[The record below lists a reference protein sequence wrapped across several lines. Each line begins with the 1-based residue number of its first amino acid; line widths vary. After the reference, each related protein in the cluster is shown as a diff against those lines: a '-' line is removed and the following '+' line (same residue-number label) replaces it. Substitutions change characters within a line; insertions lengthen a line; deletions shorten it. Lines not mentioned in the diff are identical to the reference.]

1 MRTILAA
8 SLLVLLA
15 AVACGSEAPEPVV
28 TAEPTVGSTP
38 SATGAP
44 ATPKPTVTVAASPSP
59 TDTPVPSP
67 TVEPTPTSTATDTAQ
82 DPDRAALLKDFAQLG
97 GDAMAKREWAFV
109 HALYP
114 DEFKAK
120 CSLGDFAGLMTFAW
134 AFSGIPEGVAYVV
147 EGVTVDGDQGR
158 VESYFEK
165 DGVQIE
171 LDDDGDEEPDFIWR
185 DGKWTV
191 HVSPEDLA
199 EEDPCSLDFTAEDTP
214 TTPITSY
221 VMEQPVTID
230 AGLLDKLSGEP
241 ELSGEIIITVKS
253 IERAPNIEH
262 NLYGKVEAEGVF
274 VSIYYSLV
282 NEANSRI
289 QPSTQINDNFVLAD
303 DRGRQWGTAGV
314 DVAEAFADQMGE
326 SDPDKWVAPGFTGI
340 TAIAFDVPDGASG
353 LRLISTRLGI
363 EVSLEPPQ

>member
-1 MRTILAA
+1 MRRLKTGRRPPIYPKTPGHLPCS
-8 SLLVLLA
+8 SLTHPLPL
-15 AVACGSEAPEPVV
+15 
-28 TAEPTVGSTP
+28 P
-38 SATGAP
+38 SRR
-44 ATPKPTVTVAASPSP
+44 PS
-59 TDTPVPSP
+59 VSFGGFGI
-67 TVEPTPTSTATDTAQ
+67 
-82 DPDRAALLKDFAQLG
+82 RAKVSINQ
-97 GDAMAKREWAFV
+97 
-109 HALYP
+109 
-114 DEFKAK
+114 
-120 CSLGDFAGLMTFAW
+120 
-134 AFSGIPEGVAYVV
+134 IP
-147 EGVTVDGDQGR
+147 Q
-158 VESYFEK
+158 ESVRPPPRRTYLEK

-171 LDDDGDEEPDFIWR
+171 LDDDGDEESDFIWR
-185 DGKWTV
+185 DGKWTIY
-191 HVSPEDLA
+191 VSPEELA
-199 EEDPCSLDFTAEDTP
+199 KENPCSLDFTAEDTP

-274 VSIYYSLV
+274 VSISYSLV

-326 SDPDKWVAPGFTGI
+326 SDPDKWVAPGFTGT
-340 TAIAFDVPDGASG
+340 TAIAFDVPDSASG

-363 EVSLEPPQ
+363 EVSLESPQ

>member
-1 MRTILAA
+1 MRTIIAA

-15 AVACGSEAPEPVV
+15 TVACGSEAPEPVA
-28 TAEPTVGSTP
+28 TTEPTTTVESLLPTNTP
-38 SATGAP
+38 F
-44 ATPKPTVTVAASPSP
+44 SP
-59 TDTPVPSP
+59 TA
-67 TVEPTPTSTATDTAQ
+67 EPTPTSTPTATAQ
-82 DPDRAALLKDFAQLG
+82 DSDRATLLKEFAQRW
-97 GDAMAKREWAFV
+97 GDAMAKREWASV
-109 HALYP
+109 YALSP
-114 DEFKAK
+114 DNFKAK
-120 CSLGDFAGLMTFAW
+120 CSLGDFAGLMTFGW
-134 AFSGIPEGVAYVV
+134 AFLGIPEDSSYVIEEV
-147 EGVTVDGDQGR
+147 SVDGDDGR
-158 VESYFEK
+158 VASYFEK

-171 LDDDGDEEPDFIWR
+171 FDDDGDIEPDAIWR
-185 DGKWTV
+185 DGEWIFYQ
-191 HVSPEDLA
+191 SPEDLA

-230 AGLLDKLSGEP
+230 AGLLNKLSGEP

-303 DRGRQWGTAGV
+303 DRGRQWGTAGYLSHGA

-326 SDPDKWVAPGFTGI
+326 SDPKKWVAPGFTGT

-363 EVSLEPPQ
+363 EVSLEPPE

>member
-1 MRTILAA
+1 MRTIIAI
-8 SLLVLLA
+8 SLLILLA
-15 AVACGSEAPEPVV
+15 TVACGSEAPEPVA
-28 TAEPTVGSTP
+28 TAEP
-38 SATGAP
+38 SAAGASALP
-44 ATPKPTVTVAASPSP
+44 TNIPVASPTIEQVATPTPTA
-59 TDTPVPSP
+59 TP
-67 TVEPTPTSTATDTAQ
+67 EPTPISTAQ
-82 DPDRAALLKDFAQLG
+82 DPDRAALLKEFAQLG
-97 GDAMAKREWAFV
+97 GDAFARREWAIV

-114 DEFKAK
+114 DEFRVK
-120 CSLGDFAGLMTFAW
+120 CSLGEFAAMTAFLFAF
-134 AFSGIPEGVAYVV
+134 AGIPEDITYVFESARV
-147 EGVTVDGDQGR
+147 EGNHGYID
-158 VESYFEK
+158 SHYAK
-165 DGVQIE
+165 DGLEID
-171 LDDDGDEEPDFIWR
+171 LGGEEEADPHALWQ

-191 HVSPEDLA
+191 YQSPEDLA

-282 NEANSRI
+282 NEATSRI

-303 DRGRQWGTAGV
+303 DRGRQWGTAGY

-353 LRLISTRLGI
+353 AK
-363 EVSLEPPQ
+363 SLK